1 MPLPLN
7 NPQHIQAVIAVLIA
21 ITAWTCVAYW
31 RIALRV
37 ILVVLIGLA
46 IYGAVAGVEGVTS
59 LMTTHHR

>member
-1 MPLPLN
+1 MPVPPT

-21 ITAWTCVAYW
+21 ITAWLCVAYW

-37 ILVVLIGLA
+37 IFVVLIGLA

-59 LMTTHHR
+59 LMARHRR